1 MGKLKMKKYF
11 IKDASVN
18 GIDDDLFNYSDI
30 SKVIERILDSNEP
43 PYNIAII
50 GKWGLGKSSLI
61 NLVRNRLRGGGSYL
75 FQEINAWK
83 YEKESLRRVFLKQ
96 LWQGISGEKLKSFHE
111 IQRTFSD
118 LINNTVS
125 PTNVGV
131 KTKWWVTVGKTFR
144 KYGLPILGLV
154 LFTAVGFTC
163 YKLIQAHTNNV
174 TVNSLFWW
182 KVILSYGKNISTTL
196 LLPVL
201 IALLTALHSEYRKKE
216 PKKFEFNFPLE
227 TADDYELF
235 LENSIADKL
244 KNNPDLKIVTV
255 IDDLD
260 RLGLDKIVEAL
271 DSIKAFVNL
280 PNCVFVVPFDDEIIK
295 SALEKRRETQFGEDC
310 DVIES
315 ELILDKL
322 FQFKVY
328 LPPLLKYDI
337 KQYTMNLVK
346 REIPDFIADN
356 CPEETFD
363 RLVSRILIHSDV
375 TTPRQVKKLINAF
388 VNNYLIAREREESGR
403 VEKGLLTGERGIE
416 QIAKLSVLQ
425 ADFNHFYDLLFKD
438 FSYVTRFVEIVQNQ
452 NAQTDVPA
460 DLQGYYRFIKDGNKN
475 TVDSV
480 LPIYEPLLNFLI
492 SRAKYSVDNIA
503 PFLYLAQDAI
513 SIKTGDEQ
521 QRRTIA
527 ALESGNESTLRTML
541 GEKPEIAEAVISYI
555 SECAATELPLQAAYP
570 IVSFVDD
577 VYTTPLANI
586 LIERSI
592 ESDTDATEFSL
603 SLSPDNVLYVAQ
615 QAERD
620 EYGMALIE
628 KYLSAIADEKS
639 VNEQVITNALK
650 TFIPE
655 YRFLSSNA
663 QDLIKHATNIC
674 CLKDKISVNS
684 ILPLLD
690 YSDSSLFAT
699 LWGVDWFSKLCTHIT
714 DENDYKVDVVETLKK
729 SFNTLTSIAD
739 YSAIINCVIPLFK
752 LPPLLEILNDMFSV
766 ELCSKFDE
774 SLSTDIVNELIVHKY
789 DKNSK
794 NIHKLLSKL
803 RYIVDDE
810 NAEAMT
816 EFTENYA
823 TSALM
828 DDVLVYLGKS
838 GYFPKINATL
848 SKLVIDVFTDE
859 NNDELLGKISNYLT
873 EDVRAE
879 LFNQL
884 GARTQYGASEDYVR
898 ELAVISVLASDDS
911 YKANFEN
918 LAVNTLLSQTNNNQN
933 YYCHYVYFEFV
944 AQAIGSIKSFLQQQL
959 IDGYVDK
966 LINLFPSQRAKCL
979 YAFERL
985 TGVLSKERFAKVF
998 PLLTTNIP
1006 DSEFDQALKI
1016 LMDNDNVRPTG
1027 ATERTVYRKF
1037 LTSHLEKSANPNMV
1051 LQTLKN
1057 SFSYFSDMKELTVFA
1072 LNNSA
1077 TDRNLLIDV
1086 MAKCFN
1092 GYEDADKVSNEALPL
1107 FDIEEEFTVL
1117 KEVFAKLTKHS
1128 FDDVFTALSEK
1139 LDTATSIDTLVNI
1152 VDYAKKYNS
1161 TQSTALYVKTLNL
1174 SLEHDNVPDKV
1185 VKIISTLSVL
1195 DRSMRNTVKDE
1206 FITSLHSGFTQTTS
1220 ESILNSIVSTV
1231 MKLRWTKPFKKLL
1244 KENEE
1249 KLKLFDELAK

>member
-1 MGKLKMKKYF
+1 MGKLKTKKYF

-30 SKVIERILDSNEP
+30 SKVIERILDSNKP
-43 PYNIAII
+43 PYNIAVI

-61 NLVRNRLRGGGSYL
+61 NLVRNRLRGGDSYF

-83 YEKESLRRVFLKQ
+83 YEKESMRRVFLKQ

-118 LINNTVS
+118 LINNTIS
-125 PTNVGV
+125 PTNTAV
-131 KTKWWVTVGKTFR
+131 KTKWWVTARKAFR
-144 KYGLPILGLV
+144 KYSLPIFV
-154 LFTAVGFTC
+154 ISLFTAGGFVG
-163 YKLIQAHTNNV
+163 YKLIQAHTNDV
-174 TVNSLFWW
+174 AVNSLFWW
-182 KVILSYGKNISTTL
+182 KVILSYCKNISTTL

-201 IALLTALHSEYRKKE
+201 ITLLTALHSEYRKKE

-244 KNNPDLKIVTV
+244 KNNHDLKIVTI

-280 PNCVFVVPFDDEIIK
+280 PNCVFIVPFDDEIIK

-322 FQFKVY
+322 FQFKIY

-337 KQYTMNLVK
+337 KQFTMSLIK
-346 REIPDFIADN
+346 REIPDFIIDF

-363 RLVSRILIHSDV
+363 RLVSRIIIHSDV
-375 TTPRQVKKLINAF
+375 TTPRQVKKLVNGF

-403 VEKGLLTGERGIE
+403 VERGLLTGERGIE
-416 QIAKLSVLQ
+416 QIAKLTVLQ

-438 FSYVTRFVEIVQNQ
+438 FSYITRFVEVVQNEY
-452 NAQTDVPA
+452 ALTEVPA
-460 DLQGYYRFIKDGNKN
+460 DLRSYYKYNEDN
-475 TVDSV
+475 TVIGV
-480 LPIYEPLLNFLI
+480 FPTYEPLLNFLI

-527 ALESGNESTLRTML
+527 ALESGNVSTLKTML

-555 SECAATELPLQAAYP
+555 LECAATELPLQAGYP
-570 IVSFVDD
+570 IVSVVDD
-577 VYTTPLANI
+577 EYTIPLANA

-592 ESDTDATEFSL
+592 ELDTDVTELSR
-603 SLSPDNVLYVAQ
+603 SLSPDNVLYAAQ
-615 QAERD
+615 RAERE
-620 EYGMALIE
+620 EYGMRLVE
-628 KYLSAIADEKS
+628 RYLSAIADEKN
-639 VNEQVITNALK
+639 VKEHMITNALK
-650 TFIPE
+650 IFIPE
-655 YRFLSSNA
+655 YGRLSSDA
-663 QDLIKHATNIC
+663 QESIKRAINIC
-674 CLKDKISVNS
+674 CRKEGISVHS

-690 YSDSSLFAT
+690 YSDSSLFAM
-699 LWGVDWFSKLCTHIT
+699 LWGANWFNKLCTHIS
-714 DENDYKVDVVETLKK
+714 DENDYKADVIESLKM
-729 SFNTLTSIAD
+729 SFKTLTGDVDFST
-739 YSAIINCVIPLFK
+739 IINCVIPLFK
-752 LPPLLEILNDMFSV
+752 LPALLEILNDMFTA
-766 ELCSKFDE
+766 ELCSKLDGT
-774 SLSTDIVNELIVHKY
+774 LATNIVNEIIVHKY
-789 DKNSK
+789 DKNSE

-803 RYIVDDE
+803 RYVVNDD

-816 EFTENYA
+816 KFTANYE

-828 DDVLVYLGKS
+828 DDVLVFLGKN
-838 GYFPKINATL
+838 GYFPRIEETL
-848 SKLVIDVFTDE
+848 SELVLDVFE
-859 NNDELLGKISNYLT
+859 NADNDELLGKISCYLT

-879 LFNQL
+879 LFDQL
-884 GARTQYGASEDYVR
+884 DTRSRYEANNDYER
-898 ELAVISVLASDDS
+898 ELGVISALVSDNS

-918 LAVNTLLSQTNNNQN
+918 LAANTLLSSTNISQN
-933 YYCHYVYFEFV
+933 YYYQYDQYVYFEFV
-944 AQAIGSIKSFLQQQL
+944 SQAIGLIKYVLQQET
-959 IDGYVDK
+959 IDVYVDK
-966 LINLFPSQRAKCL
+966 LVNLFHAHRAKCL
-979 YAFERL
+979 NAFERL
-985 TGVLSKERFAKVF
+985 TEVLSKERFTRIF
-998 PLLTTNIP
+998 PLLTTDIS
-1006 DSEFDQALKI
+1006 DSEFGQAFKI
-1016 LMDNDNVRPTG
+1016 LMDNNMRPTE
-1027 ATERTVYRKF
+1027 AKERTAYHKF
-1037 LTSHLEKSANPNMV
+1037 LVSHLENSTDPNMV

-1057 SFSYFSDMKELTVFA
+1057 SFGYFSEMKELIGFS

-1077 TDRNLLIDV
+1077 TDRNLLVDV
-1086 MAKCFN
+1086 VAKCFN
-1092 GYEDADKVSNEALPL
+1092 NFPQIDKVANESLPL
-1107 FDIEEEFTVL
+1107 FDDEEEFAVL
-1117 KEVFAKLTKHS
+1117 KEVFAKLTKYS
-1128 FDDVFTALSEK
+1128 LNDVFTALSEK

-1152 VDYAKKYNS
+1152 VDYAKKYYS
-1161 TQSTALYVKTLNL
+1161 TQSTALYLKTLNL
-1174 SLEHDNVPDKV
+1174 GLEHDNVPDKV

-1195 DRSMRNTVKDE
+1195 DRNMRNTVKDE

-1220 ESILNSIVSTV
+1220 DSILNSIVSTV